1 MPVTRDQKDA
11 EQTSLIAHYVEL
23 VKPIA
28 SKEIGQITTDVK
40 KDPPLGSTNGESQL
54 GDLIADAQLA
64 DDSTVTNGKTPVI
77 AFMNPGGIRTDLTF
91 AQTKYPDEVPGDV
104 TYEEAFSVQPFNNF
118 LVSMD
123 LTGQDIYDILA
134 QQVTGTNGASRK
146 ILQISQGFTYKL
158 VPGVGAEDGSV
169 MLNGTPI
176 DKAAT
181 YRIVTNNFLQ
191 GGGDG
196 FPSFTKGTDVY
207 YGGLDIDAF
216 ADYLSAHSPY
226 TPGPLTRIT
235 Q

>member
-1 MPVTRDQKDA
+1 
-11 EQTSLIAHYVEL
+11 
-23 VKPIA
+23 
-28 SKEIGQITTDVK
+28 
-40 KDPPLGSTNGESQL
+40 
-54 GDLIADAQLA
+54 
-64 DDSTVTNGKTPVI
+64 
-77 AFMNPGGIRTDLTF
+77 
-91 AQTKYPDEVPGDV
+91 
-104 TYEEAFSVQPFNNF
+104 VQPFNNY

-123 LTGQDIYDILA
+123 VTGQDIYDLLA
-134 QQVTGTNGASRK
+134 QQVTGANANGRK

-158 VPGVGAEDGSV
+158 TPTGAEDGSV

-216 ADYLSAHSPY
+216 ANYLSAHSPY